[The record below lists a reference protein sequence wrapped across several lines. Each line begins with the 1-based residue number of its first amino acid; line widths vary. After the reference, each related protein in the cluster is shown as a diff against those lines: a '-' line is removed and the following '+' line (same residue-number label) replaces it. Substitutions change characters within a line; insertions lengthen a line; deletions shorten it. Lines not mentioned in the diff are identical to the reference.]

1 MLWAIPKPLA
11 PMVRVL
17 NVLSATAGI
26 AVARR
31 HRIVLNWVM
40 IKIAPEQGRAEAGKP
55 ATANINL
62 ALAILVIN
70 TPAPAPVTPAAP
82 ALLVVVSIL
91 NAIAQAIIFGMAAV
105 VFSLAHQLTNT
116 LAPAPAIPVAPVLLA
131 AANTPHA
138 PAPAAMSGK
147 TEAAR

>member
-1 MLWAIPKPLA
+1 MAKGLSA
-11 PMVRVL
+11 
-17 NVLSATAGI
+17 LSATAGT

-40 IKIAPEQGRAEAGKP
+40 IKIVPEQGRAVAVKP

-62 ALAILVIN
+62 ALAIRAIN
-70 TPAPAPVTPAAP
+70 TPVP
-82 ALLVVVSIL
+82 ALATPVV
-91 NAIAQAIIFGMAAV
+91 Q
-105 VFSLAHQLTNT
+105 
-116 LAPAPAIPVAPVLLA
+116 VLLA